1 MKSEALSTIRKK
13 TVANSIR
20 PALHSSKDSSKCNS
34 STLEMQS
41 NSASIVNDNDSIS
54 AKKHSSRAANF
65 FDRFR
70 KERPVDAKTHSD
82 VGLQRAT
89 LQRDSRPLIF
99 KYNEVFFLSIA
110 LPKHLL

>member
-1 MKSEALSTIRKK
+1 MEKQKIIKDSAGKLLNQSNDGNMKSEALSTIRKK

-65 FDRFR
+65 FDRY
-70 KERPVDAKTHSD
+70 VAVLD
-82 VGLQRAT
+82 
-89 LQRDSRPLIF
+89 
-99 KYNEVFFLSIA
+99 YY
-110 LPKHLL
+110 